1 MHDVSF
7 GKGRF
12 FRNSPCKLEWVGK
25 DRQQSHASCY
35 SVAVVNNLIYDV
47 DPDERTGTVA
57 YYKSGHDDDDDDI
70 EEVVKV
76 CA

>member
-1 MHDVSF
+1 M
-7 GKGRF
+7 
-12 FRNSPCKLEWVGK
+12 
-25 DRQQSHASCY
+25 
-35 SVAVVNNLIYDV
+35 

-76 CA
+76 CAYFPSSACIRVSQPASMAEFLQLLQFSYISVQP